1 MHHSIPIIARAD
13 YSHQTIVTGSRDRTV
28 KIWTLCHD
36 GENEGHCNNINNKNV
51 NSISNKNINNV
62 GSSSKRNN
70 YMQHMDNFPALSGT
84 VDIGDRVWS
93 MAADPEGRRYSGI

>member
-36 GENEGHCNNINNKNV
+36 GENEHCNSINNINS
-51 NSISNKNINNV
+51 NSN
-62 GSSSKRNN
+62 KRNN
-70 YMQHMDNFPALSGT
+70 YTQHMDNFPALGAT
-84 VDIGDRVWS
+84 VDMGDRVWS
-93 MAADPEGRRYSGI
+93 MAADPGGRRYVHWTLINRGQL